1 MKTLTKSFFL
11 VIVAALFLTFMSN
24 CAKDEPTNDEPTEN
38 PYGIPSDNLAT
49 ANPEISDPNAIIPNY
64 QFEELEG
71 GNGLRVFKIDMTGI
85 MDPNTDEWMD
95 LYGTSESRQNL
106 WLSLDDKPKGI
117 LVKNHSDDSQLS
129 SKIDLVF
136 LVDNSGSMGEEAD
149 AVALDI
155 VNWANNLV
163 NSGIDIQ
170 FGCVGYSVYGYING
184 GIDFTTQTGLA
195 EFLDWGTGTYR
206 TQHFGGENA
215 EELHSIASSYG
226 SVWDECGVMALRFA
240 NDYFSFRPGANR
252 IYVNFTDEP
261 NQPNNHEE
269 WSVEYLNPENGNWLP
284 QQGTVH
290 TVYSENP
297 EYYSESPGYREFPW
311 RMSEYTGGTIL
322 YANSDF
328 SGVSLDDLPVTGA
341 MQHSYS
347 IYFTIP
353 DSMRNR
359 AEHKMKVTLLSK
371 DETVRGEREFMIDF
385 DSNSER

>member
-1 MKTLTKSFFL
+1 MKLQLKSFAL
-11 VIVAALFLTFMSN
+11 VIIAALFLTFMNN
-24 CAKDEPTNDEPTEN
+24 CTKDDPTEEQVEEN
-38 PYGIPSDNLAT
+38 PYGIPNDRLAKP
-49 ANPEISDPNAIIPNY
+49 NPEITDPNAIIPNY
-64 QFEELEG
+64 QFEEEVG
-71 GNGLRVFKIDMTGI
+71 GNGVRVFRIDMTGI
-85 MDPNTDEWMD
+85 MDPNTDEWLD
-95 LYGTSESRQNL
+95 LYGTNESRQNI
-106 WLSLDDKPKGI
+106 WLSLDDTPKGI

-149 AVALDI
+149 AVANDI

-170 FGCVGYSVYGYING
+170 FGCVGYSVWGDING

-195 EFLDWGTGTYR
+195 EFLDYGSGTYR
-206 TQHFGGENA
+206 TQHFGGAN
-215 EELHSIASSYG
+215 EEDLAGYASNYG
-226 SVWDECGVMALRFA
+226 YTGDECGVMALRFA

-261 NQPNNHEE
+261 NQPYYHDE
-269 WSVEYLNPENGNWLP
+269 WSVEYLNPVNGNWLP

-290 TVYSENP
+290 TVYSGYP
-297 EYYSESPGYREFPW
+297 EIYESAGYSEKPW
-311 RMSEYTGGTIL
+311 LMSEYTGGTIL

-353 DSMRNR
+353 NSMRDR
-359 AEHKMKVTLLSK
+359 TDHDMKVTLLTK
-371 DETVRGEREFMIDF
+371 DETVRAEREFQISF